1 MGHRAD
7 CGPGAIVQ
15 IGWQISHSGSRMS
28 NEPGSKRLMAQPAP
42 ENRDPA
48 ETSPATLDALRAE
61 FTALLDHVAQ
71 LRAAVSAASERQRDI
86 EALML
91 AFDERSE
98 RFAARLAAQPPAP
111 ETGLPAAA
119 APPEEAAFLEALGP
133 EAAEPDPPAWLL
145 DAEPEAVTP
154 DEPDRVPTVSG
165 VVSRLG
171 RAGEPD
177 AETDAPGAGP
187 EGLSAVA
194 LLGAMVEQL
203 AAAMPPP
210 ASTLAATGRPADMD
224 VVWVDPN
231 PADDRDF
238 DPPADSD
245 ADDAPAAGEPSG
257 ASPDARPEPAAAPP
271 QATVRP
277 IMPELDLLTNF
288 ERMETVPYL
297 PPDIGTAVIFGAR
310 PRAGAPAGLA
320 ETRFEL
326 PALPAAE
333 LAMPPADPADTEAAP
348 GPATATT
355 AQAGRPAPG
364 AELDDLL
371 FERTAD
377 ADPDPASALL
387 GPPWPEPAP
396 QPPKPAAGDGPAADI
411 PADATRERASGPQ
424 PRPAATA
431 QPAAPPRQDPLAPLL
446 AMSEAERIALFE

>member
-1 MGHRAD
+1 M
-7 CGPGAIVQ
+7 Q

-245 ADDAPAAGEPSG
+245 SDADDAPARG
-257 ASPDARPEPAAAPP
+257 RAPK
-271 QATVRP
+271 
-277 IMPELDLLTNF
+277 I
-288 ERMETVPYL
+288 
-297 PPDIGTAVIFGAR
+297 TAV
-310 PRAGAPAGLA
+310 P
-320 ETRFEL
+320 
-326 PALPAAE
+326 
-333 LAMPPADPADTEAAP
+333 M
-348 GPATATT
+348 
-355 AQAGRPAPG
+355 
-364 AELDDLL
+364 
-371 FERTAD
+371 
-377 ADPDPASALL
+377 
-387 GPPWPEPAP
+387 
-396 QPPKPAAGDGPAADI
+396 
-411 PADATRERASGPQ
+411 
-424 PRPAATA
+424 
-431 QPAAPPRQDPLAPLL
+431 L